1 MFLLSIVLA
10 LILDNNGSNLFLE
23 SLLLTLINGCI
34 FATNLFVKIGIFHL
48 LIQNMQSFSNNL
60 PLQKSKRN
68 ANLQV

>member
-48 LIQNMQSFSNNL
+48 LIQNMQSFSIIYL
-60 PLQKSKRN
+60 YRMSKRN